1 MKHNPLIG
9 KHIHN
14 NRESREGELFR
25 YIREARHLSLKDVAV
40 KIKMKTIDV
49 DHFEN
54 GRRFYTQ
61 EDIKIFLDIYTV
73 SEKDFELLLKL
84 KVLSK
89 QIVNHIMITTKK

>member
-9 KHIHN
+9 KHVHN
-14 NRESREGELFR
+14 NRESREGELLR
-25 YIREARHLSLKDVAV
+25 YIREARHLSLKDVAA
-40 KIKMKTIDV
+40 KIKMKTVDV

-54 GRRFYTQ
+54 GRRFYTP
-61 EDIKIFLDIYTV
+61 EEIDIFLVLYTV
-73 SEKDFELLLKL
+73 SKEDFESLLKL